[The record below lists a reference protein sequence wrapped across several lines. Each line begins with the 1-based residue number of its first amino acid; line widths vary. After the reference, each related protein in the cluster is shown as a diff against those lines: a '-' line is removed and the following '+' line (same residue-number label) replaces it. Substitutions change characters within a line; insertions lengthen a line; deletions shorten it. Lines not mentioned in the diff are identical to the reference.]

1 MLLYGFHKFIQ
12 YYCELYASVVK
23 FKILNLKIFFA
34 EWTTLYHI
42 PKWMTA
48 YERNAYP
55 VFKQDRHFLY
65 TVIRV
70 ASGTMYSQ
78 NQYT

>member
-34 EWTTLYHI
+34 EWTTLGKYLSKI
-42 PKWMTA
+42 
-48 YERNAYP
+48 
-55 VFKQDRHFLY
+55 LY
-65 TVIRV
+65 FFVLQLEEMEEHYIGRE
-70 ASGTMYSQ
+70 
-78 NQYT
+78 